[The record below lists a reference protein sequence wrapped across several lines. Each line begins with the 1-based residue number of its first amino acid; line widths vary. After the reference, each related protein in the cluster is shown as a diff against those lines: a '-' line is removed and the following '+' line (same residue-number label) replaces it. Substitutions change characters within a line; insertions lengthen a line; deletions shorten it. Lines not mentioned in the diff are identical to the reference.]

1 MNMSKRI
8 EDCLMYHQL
17 SLSRN
22 NNIFWMEVFK
32 SFSLRCIAI
41 TFAQNARNDSQ
52 TMRNL
57 RNEQYQ
63 ATGIK

>member
-1 MNMSKRI
+1 
-8 EDCLMYHQL
+8 
-17 SLSRN
+17 
-22 NNIFWMEVFK
+22 MEVFK